1 MRYLASEEP
10 WGGFG
15 AGAPSEPEI
24 ITNPVIGIFGTQPG
38 NLTIAA
44 ILAAFLRLA
53 LVGGGIMLIFHLAWA
68 GLNWLTAGADEN
80 KLRQSKDRI
89 NNALAG
95 IFLLA
100 LVLVIIALINAIL
113 GLNILKPTL
122 PTP

>member
-1 MRYLASEEP
+1 MTLFTPPP
-10 WGGFG
+10 WADLFGFPTE
-15 AGAPSEPEI
+15 APQT
-24 ITNPVIGIFGTQPG
+24 ITNPVIGIFGIQPG
-38 NLTIAA
+38 NITLAA

-53 LVGGGIMLIFHLAWA
+53 LIGGGIMLIFHLTWA
-68 GLNWLTAGADEN
+68 GLNWLTSGADEN

-89 NNALAG
+89 NNALMG

-100 LVLVIIALINAIL
+100 LVLVIIALINQIL